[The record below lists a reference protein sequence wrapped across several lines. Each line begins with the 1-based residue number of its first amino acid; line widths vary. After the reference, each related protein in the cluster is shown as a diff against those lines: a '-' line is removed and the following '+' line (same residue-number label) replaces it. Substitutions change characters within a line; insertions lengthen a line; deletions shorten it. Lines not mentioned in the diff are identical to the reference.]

1 MFFFLEE
8 AEQFNEEWKTI
19 AHGMQGRA
27 RIEMPRIQYH
37 SSTGAAG
44 ALALTAGPSH
54 HQDVERSPRRHSNH
68 AQG

>member
-1 MFFFLEE
+1 
-8 AEQFNEEWKTI
+8 
-19 AHGMQGRA
+19 MQGRA